1 MDAEVI
7 VVDSDSEVSASTEEQ
22 QKQNSTEKKPAE
34 LEKMDTDE
42 LLNIKS
48 EAT

>member
-7 VVDSDSEVSASTEEQ
+7 VVDSDSETSPSEEP
-22 QKQNSTEKKPAE
+22 QKQDSAEKKPAE
-34 LEKMDTDE
+34 LEKMATDE